1 MNDFFFVR
9 DYRRKFRF
17 FGAAPS
23 RPPDV
28 QRTKAQAAWDLAKR
42 KLMVLPQRMLR
53 QEQAFARA
61 LKMEEPQVRILYS
74 GAQEETHVGLRFR
87 LFLLKQ
93 RTTRIFILIGEA
105 LLLPFTALTMPLPG
119 PNVSFYVLALLM
131 ITHWQSFRGIHAFLK
146 KEYAFA
152 EAPLLHEWEEAVK
165 AGDETAYPPLLSR
178 MEAEWRLAD
187 LRKVLWK

>member
-1 MNDFFFVR
+1 MNEFFFVR

-17 FGAAPS
+17 FTADPP

-28 QRTKAQAAWDLAKR
+28 RRTKARAAWDLAKR
-42 KLMVLPQRMLR
+42 KLMVLPQRILR
-53 QEQAFARA
+53 QEQVFARA
-61 LKMEEPQVRILYS
+61 LKMEDKEVRVFFS
-74 GAQEETHVGLRFR
+74 GAGEETRIGLRFR

-93 RTTRIFILIGEA
+93 RTTRILILIGET
-105 LLLPFTALTMPLPG
+105 LILPFTALTMPLPG
-119 PNVSFYVLALLM
+119 PNVFFYVLALLM

-152 EAPLLHEWEEAVK
+152 ETPLLAEWEEAVK
-165 AGDETAYPPLLSR
+165 AGDETAYLALLAR
-178 MEAEWRLAD
+178 MEAKWGLTD

>member
-17 FGAAPS
+17 FSAD
-23 RPPDV
+23 PPRSPDIR
-28 QRTKAQAAWDLAKR
+28 RTKAQAAWDLAKR
-42 KLMVLPQRMLR
+42 KLMVLPQRILR

-61 LKMEEPQVRILYS
+61 LKMEERQVRVLYS
-74 GAQEETHVGLRFR
+74 GAREETHIGLRFR

-93 RTTRIFILIGEA
+93 RTTRIFILIGET
-105 LLLPFTALTMPLPG
+105 LLLPFSALTMPLPG
-119 PNVSFYVLALLM
+119 PNIFFYVLALLM

-146 KEYAFA
+146 KEYGFV
-152 EAPLLHEWEEAVK
+152 EAPLLAEWEEAVK
-165 AGDETAYPPLLSR
+165 AGDETAYPPLLAR
-178 MEAEWRLAD
+178 METEWGLMD

>member
-1 MNDFFFVR
+1 MSDFHFVR

-17 FGAAPS
+17 FTADPP
-23 RPPDV
+23 RPDDV
-28 QRTKAQAAWDLAKR
+28 KKTKTQAAWDLAKR
-42 KLMVLPQRMLR
+42 KLMILPQRVLR

-61 LKMEEPQVRILYS
+61 LKMEEQEVRVFYS
-74 GAQEETHVGLRFR
+74 GAQEETHIGLRFR

-93 RTTRIFILIGEA
+93 RSIRILILIGET
-105 LLLPFTALTMPLPG
+105 LLLPFSALTMPLPG
-119 PNVSFYVLALLM
+119 PNIFFYVLALLM

-152 EAPLLHEWEEAVK
+152 EAPLLAEWEEAVK
-165 AGDETAYPPLLSR
+165 AGDETAYPPLLTR
-178 MEAEWRLAD
+178 LEAEFGLKD

>member
-1 MNDFFFVR
+1 MNEFFFVR

-17 FGAAPS
+17 FTAVPP

-28 QRTKAQAAWDLAKR
+28 RKTKAQAAWDLAKR

-61 LKMEEPQVRILYS
+61 LRMEEREVRVLFS
-74 GAQEETHVGLRFR
+74 GAQEETHIGLRFR

-93 RTTRIFILIGEA
+93 RTTRILILIGET
-105 LLLPFTALTMPLPG
+105 LLLPFSALTMPLPG

-152 EAPLLHEWEEAVK
+152 EAPLLAEWEEAVK
-165 AGDETAYPPLLSR
+165 AGAETAYPPLLAR
-178 MEAEWRLAD
+178 MEAEWGLND
-187 LRKVLWK
+187 LRKILWK

>member
-17 FGAAPS
+17 FSAD
-23 RPPDV
+23 PPRSLDIR
-28 QRTKAQAAWDLAKR
+28 RTKAQAAWDLAKR
-42 KLMVLPQRMLR
+42 KLMVLPQRILR

-61 LKMEEPQVRILYS
+61 LKMEERQVRVLYS
-74 GAQEETHVGLRFR
+74 GTHEETHIGLRFR

-93 RTTRIFILIGEA
+93 RTTRIFILIGET
-105 LLLPFTALTMPLPG
+105 LLLPFSALTMPLPG
-119 PNVSFYVLALLM
+119 PNIFFYVLALLM

-146 KEYAFA
+146 KEYAFV
-152 EAPLLHEWEEAVK
+152 EAPLLAEWEKAVK
-165 AGDETAYPPLLSR
+165 AGDETAYPPLLAR
-178 MEAEWRLAD
+178 MEMEWGLTD

>member
-1 MNDFFFVR
+1 MNEFFFVR

-17 FGAAPS
+17 FTADPP

-28 QRTKAQAAWDLAKR
+28 RRTKAQAAWDLAKR
-42 KLMVLPQRMLR
+42 KLMVLPQRILR

-61 LKMEEPQVRILYS
+61 LKMEEKEVRVFFS
-74 GAQEETHVGLRFR
+74 GAGEETHVGLRFR

-93 RTTRIFILIGEA
+93 RTARILILIGET
-105 LLLPFTALTMPLPG
+105 LILPLTALTMPLPG
-119 PNVSFYVLALLM
+119 PNVFFYVLALLM

-152 EAPLLHEWEEAVK
+152 ETPLLAEWEEAVK
-165 AGDETAYPPLLSR
+165 AGDETAYLALLAR
-178 MEAEWRLAD
+178 MEAEWGLTD

>member
-1 MNDFFFVR
+1 MSDFHFVR

-17 FGAAPS
+17 FTADPP
-23 RPPDV
+23 RPDDV
-28 QRTKAQAAWDLAKR
+28 KKTKTQAAWDLAKR
-42 KLMVLPQRMLR
+42 KLMILPQRVLR

-61 LKMEEPQVRILYS
+61 LKMEEQEVRVFYS
-74 GAQEETHVGLRFR
+74 GAQEDTHIGLRFR

-93 RTTRIFILIGEA
+93 RSIRILILIGET
-105 LLLPFTALTMPLPG
+105 LLLPFSALTMPLPG
-119 PNVSFYVLALLM
+119 PNIFFYVLALLM

-152 EAPLLHEWEEAVK
+152 EAPLLAEWEEAVK
-165 AGDETAYPPLLSR
+165 AGDETAYPPLLTR
-178 MEAEWRLAD
+178 LEAEFGLKD

>member
-1 MNDFFFVR
+1 MSDFHFVR

-17 FGAAPS
+17 FTADPP
-23 RPPDV
+23 RPDDV
-28 QRTKAQAAWDLAKR
+28 KKTKTQAAWDLAKR
-42 KLMVLPQRMLR
+42 KLMILPQRVLR

-61 LKMEEPQVRILYS
+61 LKMEEREVRVFYS
-74 GAQEETHVGLRFR
+74 GAQEETHIGLRFR

-93 RTTRIFILIGEA
+93 RSIRILILIGET
-105 LLLPFTALTMPLPG
+105 LLLPFSALTMPLPG
-119 PNVSFYVLALLM
+119 PNIFFYVLALLM

-152 EAPLLHEWEEAVK
+152 EAPLLAEWEEAVK
-165 AGDETAYPPLLSR
+165 AGDETAYPPLLTR
-178 MEAEWRLAD
+178 LEAEFGLKD

>member
-17 FGAAPS
+17 FTADPP
-23 RPPDV
+23 RPPDIR
-28 QRTKAQAAWDLAKR
+28 RTKAQAAWDLAKR
-42 KLMVLPQRMLR
+42 KLMVLPQRIVR

-61 LKMEEPQVRILYS
+61 LKMEERQVRVFYS
-74 GAQEETHVGLRFR
+74 GAREETHIGLRFR
-87 LFLLKQ
+87 IFLLKQ
-93 RTTRIFILIGEA
+93 RTTRIFILIGEL

-119 PNVSFYVLALLM
+119 PNVFFYVLALLM
-131 ITHWQSFRGIHAFLK
+131 ITHWQSLRGIHAFLK

-152 EAPLLHEWEEAVK
+152 EAPLLAEWEEAVK
-165 AGDETAYPPLLSR
+165 AGDETTYPLLLAR
-178 MEAEWRLAD
+178 MEAERGLAD

>member
-1 MNDFFFVR
+1 MNEFFFVR

-17 FGAAPS
+17 FTADPP

-28 QRTKAQAAWDLAKR
+28 RRTKAQAAWDLAKR
-42 KLMVLPQRMLR
+42 KLMVLPQRILR
-53 QEQAFARA
+53 QEQVFARA
-61 LKMEEPQVRILYS
+61 LKMEDKEVRVFFS
-74 GAQEETHVGLRFR
+74 GAGEETRIGLRFR

-93 RTTRIFILIGEA
+93 RTTRILILIGET
-105 LLLPFTALTMPLPG
+105 LILPLTALTMPLPG
-119 PNVSFYVLALLM
+119 PNVFFYVLALLM

-152 EAPLLHEWEEAVK
+152 AAPLLAEWEEAVK
-165 AGDETAYPPLLSR
+165 AGDETVYLALLAR
-178 MEAEWRLAD
+178 MEAEWGLTD

>member
-1 MNDFFFVR
+1 MNEFFFVR

-17 FGAAPS
+17 FTADPP

-28 QRTKAQAAWDLAKR
+28 RRTKAQAAWDLAKR
-42 KLMVLPQRMLR
+42 KLMVLPQRILR

-61 LKMEEPQVRILYS
+61 LKIEEKEVRVLFS
-74 GAQEETHVGLRFR
+74 GAREETHVGLRFR

-93 RTTRIFILIGEA
+93 RTTRILILIGET
-105 LLLPFTALTMPLPG
+105 LLLPLTALTMPLPG
-119 PNVSFYVLALLM
+119 PNVFFYVLALLM

-152 EAPLLHEWEEAVK
+152 AAPLLAEWEEAVK
-165 AGDETAYPPLLSR
+165 AGDETVYLALLAR
-178 MEAEWRLAD
+178 MEAEWGLTD

>member
-1 MNDFFFVR
+1 MNDFFFIR

-17 FGAAPS
+17 FTADPP
-23 RPPDV
+23 RPPAV
-28 QRTKAQAAWDLAKR
+28 RKTKAQAAWDLAKR
-42 KLMVLPQRMLR
+42 KLMVLPQRILR

-61 LKMEEPQVRILYS
+61 LKMEERQVRVLYS
-74 GAQEETHVGLRFR
+74 GAFEETHIGLRFR
-87 LFLLKQ
+87 VFLLKQ
-93 RTTRIFILIGEA
+93 RTTRIFILIGET

-119 PNVSFYVLALLM
+119 PNVFFYVLALLM

-152 EAPLLHEWEEAVK
+152 EAPLLAEWEEAVK
-165 AGDETAYPPLLSR
+165 AGDETTYPPLLAR
-178 MEAEWRLAD
+178 MEAEWGLAD